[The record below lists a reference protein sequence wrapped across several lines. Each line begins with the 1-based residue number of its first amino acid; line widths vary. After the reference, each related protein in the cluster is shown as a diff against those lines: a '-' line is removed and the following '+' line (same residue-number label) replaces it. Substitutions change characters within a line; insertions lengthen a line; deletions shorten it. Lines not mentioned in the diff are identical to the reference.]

1 MEVLTLAEEQLHKL
15 DKYDVDSGVSNSES
29 HIFYLNQGNKQ
40 YLFKYLSNPD
50 KEILANKVLTLRML
64 EKYALEADL
73 DEFVLP
79 EFLVS
84 SNDSIVGFLLPEK
97 RNSTPLGILLKSSEL
112 SKREKL
118 ELVKQVGN
126 LIEKTRTLDNR
137 GIPFYFSDL
146 HENNFLVDN
155 NTRKL
160 SVIDL
165 DSSTFRSDIALPSYY
180 LINNPN
186 LGNVSKYSFN
196 VFGIPYPSHDND
208 LLCYNMML
216 LNVFAEENMNLVS
229 VDEYDGYLDYLQKI
243 GLSKNLVDSFRTVYT
258 EEPNVNAS
266 LFLDNVSDDILEISS
281 FNHMKSNL
289 KRR

>member
-1 MEVLTLAEEQLHKL
+1 MEILTITEEQLREL
-15 DKYDVDSGVSNSES
+15 DIYPVDSRVSNKES
-29 HIFYLNQGNKQ
+29 QLFYFHQGNKE
-40 YLFKYLSNPD
+40 YLFKYFGDFD
-50 KEILANKVLTLRML
+50 KEILANKIFTLRML
-64 EKYALEADL
+64 ERYALEAEL
-73 DEFVLP
+73 EEFVLP
-79 EFLVS
+79 ESLVS
-84 SNDSIVGFLLPEK
+84 IDNSIVGFLLPIKE
-97 RNSTPLGILLKSSEL
+97 NSTPLGILLHGSEL
-112 SKREKL
+112 TKREKI
-118 ELVKQVGN
+118 ELVKQVGV
-126 LIEKTRTLDNR
+126 LIEKTRTLEKK
-137 GIPFYFSDL
+137 GISFYFNDL
-146 HENNFLVDN
+146 HENNFLIDN
-155 NTRKL
+155 KTRKL

-165 DSSTFRSDIALPSYY
+165 DGSTFRSDIALPSYY

-186 LGNVSKYSFN
+186 LTTVSKYSFN

-216 LNVFAEENMNLVS
+216 LNVFADVNMNLVS